1 MAAHRSRNLGSW
13 LLCRFKGEMTE
24 FAAKPVPI
32 EVDKNSEKIDMS
44 LDDIIELN
52 KRENNSA
59 TTAVNRT
66 REQQKRQWNLR
77 PRNPQ
82 IQPGQGM
89 QQNIQ
94 GSGRPRRNASGSQG
108 YGGINRY
115 WQTQARSPRIRP
127 DGKRPAPV
135 SKRQIAPIRK
145 TRITPGRAQQ
155 VKKSFRPTRQG
166 PPQILKRR
174 IMFQNKISTQQK
186 KQQTRNQQRQTKANI
201 KRGFLQMGLGA
212 GQKKQWTPVW
222 RQRLTTSS
230 ILTISVP
237 NPQANQP
244 PAQRLRSQQSLT
256 GRKQMTIKGVRK
268 QPKGVYLGFNF
279 KSIANQTSVTLNDRF
294 SSMKICPCPAA
305 SRRGGRTVTMG

>member
-13 LLCRFKGEMTE
+13 LLCSRFKGEMTE

-174 IMFQNKISTQQK
+174 
-186 KQQTRNQQRQTKANI
+186 
-201 KRGFLQMGLGA
+201 
-212 GQKKQWTPVW
+212 W